1 MILNYHFSINFEQ
14 KGDVMKTI
22 LRMTHQREV
31 ILDEMGKCKGH
42 PTADVLYERIKKKLP
57 RISLATV
64 YRNLEILSEAGMIRK
79 LEISGRQKR
88 FDRLLDQH
96 HHIYCVQCHRVD
108 NLKVETVSPDSAAE
122 IGYRISGCRIEF
134 FGICPEC
141 QKKNDRRHEDS
152 NENCRVTGTA
162 KLNGKLNERQREV
175 LKVLNGC
182 CGTCSGRDI
191 ATAISLEPEKV
202 SCQLTALKKKG
213 LIASPARCRYEITAA
228 GREVL

>member
-1 MILNYHFSINFEQ
+1 
-14 KGDVMKTI
+14 MKAI

-31 ILDEMGKCKGH
+31 ILDEMGRCKGH
-42 PTADVLYERIKKKLP
+42 PTADALYERLKKKLP

-88 FDRLLDQH
+88 FDRQLEQH

-108 NLKVETVSPDSAAE
+108 NLRVETVSPESAAE

-134 FGICPEC
+134 FGICPDC
-141 QKKNDRRHEDS
+141 QKKNERRKPAAPADETAPAD
-152 NENCRVTGTA
+152 GAA
-162 KLNGKLNERQREV
+162 KLSGRQR
-175 LKVLNGC
+175 KVLQALNGSC
-182 CGTCSGRDI
+182 CACAKDI
-191 ATAISLEPEKV
+191 AAAVALAPAQV

-213 LIASPARCRYEITAA
+213 LVASPARCQYELTAA
-228 GREVL
+228 GKELL

>member
-1 MILNYHFSINFEQ
+1 
-14 KGDVMKTI
+14 MKPI

-42 PTADVLYERIKKKLP
+42 PTADALYERIKKKLP

-64 YRNLEILSEAGMIRK
+64 YRNLEILSEAGIIRK

-88 FDRLLDQH
+88 FDRQLEQH

-108 NLKVETVSPDSAAE
+108 NLKVETVSPDSAVE

-141 QKKNDRRHEDS
+141 QKKNERRQQAAKV
-152 NENCRVTGTA
+152 NETA
-162 KLNGKLNERQREV
+162 SKIIAAKLNERQR
-175 LKVLNGC
+175 KVLLALNGRSC
-182 CGTCSGRDI
+182 ACSRDI
-191 ATAISLEPEKV
+191 AAVSALEPAQV
-202 SCQLTALKKKG
+202 SCQLTALKKRG
-213 LIASPARCRYEITAA
+213 LVASPARCQYELTAA
-228 GREVL
+228 GKELL